1 MAGKK
6 LTHCTFAIAA
16 VLSAAAMLLPTTAN
30 AQYRH
35 YRHSWSYPSHH
46 YYAPR
51 TDGYYAPAYRGH
63 GNIYGGGL
71 GYYGDPG
78 YSSMDSNG
86 QRRTGSDVPGG
97 FGGMG
102 R

>member
-1 MAGKK
+1 
-6 LTHCTFAIAA
+6 
-16 VLSAAAMLLPTTAN
+16 MLLPTTAS

-35 YRHSWSYPSHH
+35 YRHSYSYNYPSSQ

-51 TDGYYAPAYRGH
+51 TDGYAAPTYRGH

-71 GYYGDPG
+71 SYYGDPG

>member
-1 MAGKK
+1 MTSKK
-6 LTHCTFAIAA
+6 MMHRTFAIAA
-16 VLSAAAMLLPTTAN
+16 VLSAAAMVLPTTAS

-35 YRHSWSYPSHH
+35 YRHSWSYPSRS

-51 TDGYYAPAYRGH
+51 TDGYAPAYRSH
-63 GNIYGGGL
+63 GNIYGGGMS
-71 GYYGDPG
+71 YYGDPG

-86 QRRTGSDVPGG
+86 QRRTGSDVGSM
-97 FGGMG
+97 GGMG